1 MKLCAEK
8 VSVHYKDLEAV
19 KQVSF
24 TLEDGQWLMLAGPNG
39 AGKSTLLKALSR
51 TLPYS
56 GKITLMGRDIAEL
69 SQKQIARGMAVLR
82 QSQQVNYAFTVEELV
97 RLGRYA
103 HQSAWSKKDDAGPA
117 KVEEAL
123 QMCGLSDLRNQNV
136 LTLSG
141 GELQRAFLAQVFSQD
156 APLLLLDEPVN
167 HLDLAYQQS
176 IFDLVSSWLQTPGRA
191 VISVVHDLLLARRY
205 GTHALLMR
213 EGSVVALG
221 ETNAVFTSENLQSV
235 YRMDVGKW
243 FMNLYQPWSNGQ
255 NGKT

>member
-1 MKLCAEK
+1 MKLQAEK

-19 KQVSF
+19 KQVDV
-24 TLEDGQWLMLAGPNG
+24 TLMDGQWLMLAGPNG
-39 AGKSTLLKALSR
+39 AGKSSLLKALSK
-51 TLPYS
+51 TIPYT
-56 GKITLMGRDIAEL
+56 GKITLMDRDIAKL
-69 SQKQIARGMAVLR
+69 TQKQIARGMAVLR

-103 HQSAWSKKDDAGPA
+103 HQSPWSKKDEAGPG

-123 QMCGLSDLRNQNV
+123 QMCGLYDLRDQNV

-141 GELQRAFLAQVFSQD
+141 GELQRAFLAQVFAQD

-176 IFDLVSSWLQTPGRA
+176 IFDLVSFWLQTPGRA

-213 EGSVVALG
+213 EGNLIALG
-221 ETNAVFTSENLQSV
+221 ETEAVFTREALESV

-243 FMNLYQPWSNGQ
+243 FMNLYQPWNNGQ
-255 NGKT
+255 NGAT